1 MGKEFKWKYENGVWF
16 NWLLSPK
23 TCFIQI
29 VTANTETSWI
39 VQTREQL
46 LRAVLL
52 DGYVTERTIR
62 KTVDGVDYDVT
73 TYQGEHA
80 DEYLRVK
87 VDSGDCQLCEKGI
100 IKYSWKEV
108 DGIKTGVIITYK
120 DGMMWNRTTWDSL
133 MDNKGYRYFH
143 NDDDGLKLVVE
154 SDHVVYVGGFDDVNS
169 MKREGRGM
177 EFDKESGRVLRC
189 GVWKNDQLFQITQEF
204 ESEEVMI
211 EYKVGEEENMSA
223 LNRHP
228 VYKGGFVYDEEKR
241 EYVRN
246 GEGCEIEDGRAVRR
260 GVWEKDVMVK
270 SIELLDGCNTEMDES
285 DSTLWGKYAVVHNTR
300 QWENMDKEV
309 VSLVIA
315 SKCCNDGKSRVL
327 DLSRFS
333 KLKSLK
339 IGDECFANVD
349 EVKMVGLAQLETVV
363 IGKNCFANTSCVKN
377 PNRHFYL
384 KNCPVVKELKIGTDS
399 FSDYTLCEIEDAKA
413 LETIEIGDLR
423 EISVNFFWADL
434 VLRSGRRR

>member
-1 MGKEFKWKYENGVWF
+1 M
-16 NWLLSPK
+16 
-23 TCFIQI
+23 
-29 VTANTETSWI
+29 
-39 VQTREQL
+39 
-46 LRAVLL
+46 L

-62 KTVDGVDYDVT
+62 KTVNGVDYDVT

-87 VDSGDCQLCEKGI
+87 VDSGNCQLCEKGI

-108 DGIKTGVIITYK
+108 DGTKKGAVITYK
-120 DGMMWNRTTWDSL
+120 DGRMWNRTTWDSL
-133 MDNKGYRYFH
+133 MENKGYRYVH

-154 SDHVVYVGGFDDVNS
+154 FDRVVYVGGFDDVES

-211 EYKVGEEENMSA
+211 EYTVGEEENVSA

-228 VYKGGFVYDEEKR
+228 VYKGGYAYDEEKR

-246 GEGCEIEDGRAVRR
+246 GEGCEIENERAVRR
-260 GVWEKDVMVK
+260 GVWEKGEMVK
-270 SIELLDGCNTEMDES
+270 SIELFDGCNMGLDES
-285 DSTLWGKYAVVHNTR
+285 DSTWWGKHAVVHNTR
-300 QWENMDKEV
+300 QWENMDKDV
-309 VSLVIA
+309 VDLTIA

-333 KLKSLK
+333 KLRSLK

-349 EVKMVGLAQLETVV
+349 EVKMVGLAQLETVA
-363 IGKNCFANTSCVKN
+363 IGKNSFTDTERLKN

-384 KNCPVVKELKIGTDS
+384 KNCPVLKELKIGTGS
-399 FSDYTLCEIEDAKA
+399 FSDYTVCEIEDAKA
-413 LETIEIGDLR
+413 LETIEIGNLKER
-423 EISVNFFWADL
+423 SVNFFWADL
-434 VLRSGRRR
+434 VLRSDRWR